1 VRQLLFGEIN
11 RASVN
16 IPIIMPCKVFVE
28 SPDKSEEKHRQNI
41 HISYDL
47 LGFLPELN
55 TPIKEGMA

>member
-1 VRQLLFGEIN
+1 
-11 RASVN
+11 
-16 IPIIMPCKVFVE
+16 VE